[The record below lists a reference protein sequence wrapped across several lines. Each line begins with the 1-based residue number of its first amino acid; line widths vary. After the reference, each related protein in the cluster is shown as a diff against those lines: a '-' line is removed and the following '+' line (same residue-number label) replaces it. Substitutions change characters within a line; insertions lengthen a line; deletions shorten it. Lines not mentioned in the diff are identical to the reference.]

1 MSTWSAVASATSRTP
16 CASATRAWWIASRF
30 PFPTVRRTTRSWP
43 PCWRSCAAAEL
54 RRSTLLRNLRVTPCL
69 RSPGARGAVHFRH
82 LPQHEDVHMSLQELR
97 DRLTLP
103 LIGAPM
109 FIASGPELVL
119 AQCRAGVLG
128 CFPSLNART
137 PEILDEWLTR
147 LKREL
152 SGGDAAPFGVN
163 LILHK
168 GNPRQREDLELI
180 VRHKA
185 PLVIT

>member
-1 MSTWSAVASATSRTP
+1 
-16 CASATRAWWIASRF
+16 
-30 PFPTVRRTTRSWP
+30 
-43 PCWRSCAAAEL
+43 AEL

-185 PLVIT
+185 PLVITSVGDPTPVVEHVHAYGGVVMHDVL